1 MPRVLIVAC
10 GNPLRCDD
18 GLAWRAVEELH
29 RLCLPQAVEI
39 IAQHQ
44 LTPELASPVSQV
56 ERVLFLDAARR
67 GQPGEL
73 RCEPVLPLHASGAFT
88 HDFSTASILSL
99 SQELYGKAPQAYVI
113 SLSGECF
120 DHGETI
126 SATVEATL
134 PSFVELV
141 VRLTEESLRTGYRL
155 SPSVCE

>member
-1 MPRVLIVAC
+1 MRRVLIVAC

-29 RLCLPQAVEI
+29 RRCFPQEVEI

-56 ERVLFLDAARR
+56 ERVLFLDAARF
-67 GQPGEL
+67 GQPGEF
-73 RCEPVLPLHASGAFT
+73 RCEPVLPGHASGAFT
-88 HDFSTASILSL
+88 HDFSPGRILSI
-99 SQELYGKAPQAYVI
+99 SRELYGRAPQAFVI

-126 SATVEATL
+126 SATVEGAL
-134 PSFVELV
+134 PALVELV
-141 VRLTEESLRTGYRL
+141 VRLTEESLRTSDCTR
-155 SPSVCE
+155 

>member
-1 MPRVLIVAC
+1 MPRVLIVGC

-29 RLCLPQAVEI
+29 RLRLPQDVEI

-44 LTPELASPVSQV
+44 LTPELSSPVSQV

-73 RCEPVLPLHASGAFT
+73 RCEPVLPLYASGAFT
-88 HDFSTASILSL
+88 HDFSPASILSL
-99 SQELYGKAPQAYVI
+99 SQKLYGNAPQAYVI

-134 PSFVELV
+134 PGFVDLV
-141 VRLTEESLRTGYRL
+141 VRLAEETLRTGGPL
-155 SPSVCE
+155 SPSVSQ